1 MVDIWRGGN
10 GEGEIM
16 VLNEV
21 WEREIERE
29 KKIEHRKRVE
39 ATKDSENIGILK
51 RCY

>member
-1 MVDIWRGGN
+1 MVDLWGGGN
-10 GEGEIM
+10 VVGESM

-21 WEREIERE
+21 WEREIE

-51 RCY
+51 R